1 MLAVRVNPMYD
12 IRVRYGGASPFAR
25 AEVVMS
31 TARSLLTVAVLTI
44 ALFAPRAP
52 WLPIVEARADKA
64 ADLRGAWVLNPDL
77 SDDPRQKYGSAD
89 MEDSRRGWGKPRLG
103 GGLGSPGGMSG
114 PGMGGPIRSDRAG
127 LDPEEASKVHEE
139 IRQALNTP
147 RRITIVQEPQR
158 LVVTSDETGTHTLD
172 VDGKGRKR
180 RTLTGLQ
187 VEQKSKWKD
196 HKLVTEVELP
206 QGSYTQTWWREG
218 TKLTI
223 ETKVDRPM
231 GRSITVTRV
240 YERDDEKR

>member
-1 MLAVRVNPMYD
+1 
-12 IRVRYGGASPFAR
+12 
-25 AEVVMS
+25 MS
-31 TARSLLTVAVLTI
+31 TARFLVTFVLTGAALVLPRASWLATVA
-44 ALFAPRAP
+44 A
-52 WLPIVEARADKA
+52 ADKA

-77 SDDPRQKYGSAD
+77 SDDPRQKFGSAD
-89 MEDSRRGWGKPRLG
+89 VDDGRRRGWGKPRFG

-127 LDPEEASKVHEE
+127 LDPEETAKIHEE

-147 RRITIVQEPQR
+147 TRMTVTQEPR
-158 LVVTSDETGTHTLD
+158 RVLIASDETGHHALD
-172 VDGKGRKR
+172 VDGKSRKR

-218 TKLTI
+218 TRLTI

-240 YERDDEKR
+240 YERDDDARR